1 MISGPAAL
9 LLSVVRWKQDDFEC
23 VRWMSKHSK
32 PAVPQ
37 VTPVL
42 YILKEKK
49 KKKKKATFWFYQ
61 LDWPEKRGDYVQNK
75 ASGASSH
82 VQN

>member
-9 LLSVVRWKQDDFEC
+9 LLSVVMWKQDDFEC

-49 KKKKKATFWFYQ
+49 KKKKKKGHILVLPA
-61 LDWPEKRGDYVQNK
+61 
-75 ASGASSH
+75 
-82 VQN
+82 